1 MSLDDT
7 NMKSAICTYAISEF
21 CVLIFFLQRALCST
35 NHKFKSNN
43 LGQRSRKIV
52 SYQIVKH
59 IKISLDF
66 SDHMQ
71 KKVPD
76 FQRVLILQGGGSLG
90 AYEAGAYKALYEM
103 VTKMDNERGF
113 KGKPLIDIVAG
124 TSIGAIN
131 SAVLVNYVIEN
142 NTWEGSSERLKE
154 FWEYLSK
161 ETSLDYIPGFTYWWD
176 FFHNKVN
183 HDIATGEAP
192 QAILCNKRVFGC
204 RNYCF
209 LSFNA
214 STRYKVF

>member
-1 MSLDDT
+1 
-7 NMKSAICTYAISEF
+7 
-21 CVLIFFLQRALCST
+21 
-35 NHKFKSNN
+35 
-43 LGQRSRKIV
+43 
-52 SYQIVKH
+52 
-59 IKISLDF
+59 
-66 SDHMQ
+66 MQ

-131 SAVLVNYVIEN
+131 SAVLVSYVIEN
-142 NTWEGSSERLKE
+142 NTWEGSSERLNE

-161 ETSLDYIPGFTYWWD
+161 ESSLDYIPGFTYWWD

-192 QAILCNKRVFGC
+192 RRYYATKRVFGC
-204 RNYCF
+204 RSAYCF
-209 LSFNA
+209 LSFDA
-214 STRYKVF
+214 STRYKVFESSNLWYQLDSKPFRKYEKIRKISNSNNIRRESLNDSTTTSHPH